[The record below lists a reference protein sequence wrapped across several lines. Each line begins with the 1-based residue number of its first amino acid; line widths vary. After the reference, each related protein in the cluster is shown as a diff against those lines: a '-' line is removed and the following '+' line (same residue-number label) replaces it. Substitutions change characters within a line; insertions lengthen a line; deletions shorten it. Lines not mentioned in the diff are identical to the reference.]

1 MLPFKLIT
9 PTSCTGEG
17 GGHFMQGGGHEEPS
31 ARWESDVL
39 VGCPVE
45 GSDWMEGPPTEQY
58 YLVTSAGRNSLGTD
72 GTSAALSE
80 VSESGLQSSKNS
92 FFKNKTLMFLSG
104 L

>member
-1 MLPFKLIT
+1 MH
-9 PTSCTGEG
+9 G
-17 GGHFMQGGGHEEPS
+17 GGRGALHAWGGGGHEEPS

-58 YLVTSAGRNSLGTD
+58 YLLTSAGRNSLGTD

-80 VSESGLQSSKNS
+80 VSESGLQSSKNP
-92 FFKNKTLMFLSG
+92 FFKHQTLMLLSG